1 MSILSLFLF
10 LCVIEKMVH
19 NNNGFFDVESEVGKG
34 TETLLDVEDEELLR
48 DFVKTMLESVGYTVY
63 EARNGEEAVEVYGQ
77 KNNEIQ
83 LVIKYM
89 GLPRLSG
96 GEEFYKLKEINAN
109 VKVMLASGLVE
120 PSVKSE
126 LLKRGAKAFIQK
138 PYEVHQLLKQVRG
151 VLDAK

>member
-1 MSILSLFLF
+1 
-10 LCVIEKMVH
+10 MVH